1 MFRLLLFLIPEKLI
15 KGFKVMAD
23 YIHFRNKLGFIKW
36 AISKGAELDLDKT
49 LKLSRGWFVE
59 KDGSLSKTLTSH
71 EFLALMEDKFSLG
84 MDLDKSLCR
93 GFKTFIIYLKDA
105 TQVEP
110 VSVEEAV
117 AEIESVSTEAE
128 SVSEDKPKKLRKTK
142 TSE

>member
-1 MFRLLLFLIPEKLI
+1 MFLIPEKLI

-59 KDGSLSKTLTSH
+59 KDGSLSKALTSH

-117 AEIESVSTEAE
+117 AEIESVSTEAPE
-128 SVSEDKPKKLRKTK
+128 VTEEDKPKKLRKTK
-142 TSE
+142 ASE

>member
-59 KDGSLSKTLTSH
+59 KDGSLSKALTSH
-71 EFLALMEDKFSLG
+71 KFLALMEDKFSLG

-117 AEIESVSTEAE
+117 TEIESVST
-128 SVSEDKPKKLRKTK
+128 EDKPKKLRKTK
-142 TSE
+142 ASE

>member
-1 MFRLLLFLIPEKLI
+1 
-15 KGFKVMAD
+15 MAD

-59 KDGSLSKTLTSH
+59 KDGSLSKALTSQQ
-71 EFLALMEDKFSLG
+71 FLELMEDKFKLG

-105 TQVEP
+105 NQVEP

-117 AEIESVSTEAE
+117 AEIESVSTEVE
-128 SVSEDKPKKLRKTK
+128 PVSEEKPKKPRKTK
-142 TSE
+142 ASG

>member
-1 MFRLLLFLIPEKLI
+1 MFRLLLFLRSEKLI

-36 AISKGAELDLDKT
+36 VISKGAALDLDKT
-49 LKLSRGWFVE
+49 MKLSRGWFVE
-59 KDGSLSKTLTSH
+59 KDGSLSKALTSH

-117 AEIESVSTEAE
+117 AEIESVSTEVE
-128 SVSEDKPKKLRKTK
+128 PVSEEKPKKLRKTK

>member
-1 MFRLLLFLIPEKLI
+1 
-15 KGFKVMAD
+15 MAD

-36 AISKGAELDLDKT
+36 AISKGADLDLDKT

-59 KDGSLSKTLTSH
+59 KDGSLSKALTSKQ
-71 EFLALMEDKFSLG
+71 FLELMEDKFKLG

-105 TQVEP
+105 NQVEP

-117 AEIESVSTEAE
+117 AEIEASVT
-128 SVSEDKPKKLRKTK
+128 EDKPKKLRKTK

>member
-59 KDGSLSKTLTSH
+59 KDGSLSKALTSH
-71 EFLALMEDKFSLG
+71 EFLALMEDKFKLG

-117 AEIESVSTEAE
+117 AEIESVS
-128 SVSEDKPKKLRKTK
+128 EDKPKKLRKTK
-142 TSE
+142 AAE

>member
-1 MFRLLLFLIPEKLI
+1 MFRLLSFLRSEKLI

-59 KDGSLSKTLTSH
+59 KDGSLSKALASQQ
-71 EFLALMEDKFSLG
+71 FLELMEDKFKLG

-105 TQVEP
+105 TQVEL

-117 AEIESVSTEAE
+117 AEIESVSTEATE
-128 SVSEDKPKKLRKTK
+128 EEKPKKPRKTK
-142 TSE
+142 ASE

>member
-1 MFRLLLFLIPEKLI
+1 MFRLLLFLRSEKLI

-59 KDGSLSKTLTSH
+59 KDGSLSKALTSH

>member
-1 MFRLLLFLIPEKLI
+1 MFRLLLFLRSEKLI

-36 AISKGAELDLDKT
+36 AISKGAALDLDKT
-49 LKLSRGWFVE
+49 MKLSRGWFVE
-59 KDGSLSKTLTSH
+59 KDGSLSKALTSQQ
-71 EFLALMEDKFSLG
+71 FLELMEDKFKLG

-117 AEIESVSTEAE
+117 AEIESVSTEVE
-128 SVSEDKPKKLRKTK
+128 PVSEEKPKKPRKTK
-142 TSE
+142 ASE

>member
-1 MFRLLLFLIPEKLI
+1 MFRLLLFLRLEKLI

-36 AISKGAELDLDKT
+36 AISKGAALDLDKT
-49 LKLSRGWFVE
+49 MKLSRGWFVE
-59 KDGSLSKTLTSH
+59 KDGSLSKALTSQQ
-71 EFLALMEDKFSLG
+71 FLELMEDKFKLG

-117 AEIESVSTEAE
+117 AEIESVSTEVE
-128 SVSEDKPKKLRKTK
+128 SVSEDKPKKPRKTK
-142 TSE
+142 ASE

>member
-1 MFRLLLFLIPEKLI
+1 MFRLLSFLRSEKLI

-59 KDGSLSKTLTSH
+59 KDGSLSKALASQQ
-71 EFLALMEDKFSLG
+71 FLELMEDKFKLG

-117 AEIESVSTEAE
+117 AEIESVS
-128 SVSEDKPKKLRKTK
+128 EDKPKKLRKTK
-142 TSE
+142 AQE

>member
-1 MFRLLLFLIPEKLI
+1 MFLRSEKLI
-15 KGFKVMAD
+15 KGFKVMTD

-59 KDGSLSKTLTSH
+59 KDGSLSKALTSH